1 MKKEVSDNKLIIIA
15 LIAISISLLSILI
28 SVTRPYIITGASLS
42 DEGYVNVTVLSVVD
56 LTIQMNTINFTATNP
71 GKTRNSYNASD
82 TQDCTADNHCGF
94 NMTNDGTRFI
104 NITIYESENLFD
116 SSNYDNKSHYLYNT
130 TIQDIDYDTAYG
142 AKGNCS
148 TGYDQGPKGPDDT
161 GATGQWRAIPR
172 SSDNAEVA
180 VCYLNYTDI
189 PPDGNDE
196 HRPDTARVEINI
208 TVPSDEAT
216 GSKTGMLTFTGI
228 SAI

>member
-1 MKKEVSDNKLIIIA
+1 MKKEVSDKQLIITI

-28 SVTRPYIITGASLS
+28 SVTRLNITGASSS
-42 DEGYVNVTVLSVVD
+42 DTGYVNITVLSAVD
-56 LTIQMNTINFTATNP
+56 LTIRVNAINFSATNP

-82 TQDCTADNHCGF
+82 TQDCTADSHCGF
-94 NMTNDGTRFI
+94 EMINSGTKFI

-116 SSNYDNKSHYLYNT
+116 SSNYDNKSHYSYNT

-142 AKGNCS
+142 ANGNCS
-148 TGYDQGPKGPDDT
+148 TGYDQGLKGPDDT

-172 SSDNAEVA
+172 DSDDAEVA
-180 VCYLNYTDI
+180 LCYLNYTDT

-208 TVPSDEAT
+208 TVPADEPAGDKEGT
-216 GSKTGMLTFTGI
+216 LTFT
-228 SAI
+228 ATAAN